1 VLVPPA
7 GGGVGGTSG
16 GRVADGGGRV
26 VFQSASPTL
35 VPGDSNGATDLF
47 LWLRGGRSLTRVN
60 VGPGGRQD
68 DAGSFN
74 PDLSDDG
81 RWVAFCSSASNLLR
95 RRVAGAPLAGPAIY
109 LRDLRSG
116 RTRMVSRHAARDLEG
131 DLGASDAWTET
142 YLDDRTSGGLTRVA
156 QAPDGSQPDGHVQLF
171 DLAGDGRWVAVGAT
185 STLLGSPQVSPWGDV
200 FVAGPWP

>member
-1 VLVPPA
+1 MACVLVVVTFPSAAGAQSTVLVPPA
-7 GGGVGGTSG
+7 GGGVGGTIG

-26 VFQSASPTL
+26 VFESASPTL

-47 LWLRGGRSLTRVN
+47 LWRRGARSLARVN

-95 RRVAGAPLAGPAIY
+95 RRVAVSPLSGPAVY

-116 RTRMVSRHAARDLEG
+116 RTRMLSRHAARDLEG
-131 DLGASDAWTET
+131 EPVCHPSVSRGAGT
-142 YLDDRTSGGLTRVA
+142 
-156 QAPDGSQPDGHVQLF
+156 
-171 DLAGDGRWVAVGAT
+171 
-185 STLLGSPQVSPWGDV
+185 
-200 FVAGPWP
+200 